1 MAGTDSTARNIT
13 GGPAIVLVAP
23 QLGEN
28 IGTAARAMANF
39 GLDDL
44 RLVSPRDGWPNE
56 RAAAAAS
63 NATHVVEGARVF
75 GTLGE
80 AVADLSFVWATTA
93 RNRGLHKPVR
103 GPEEAMGEAHA
114 RTGAGQRVG
123 ILFGRE
129 RTGLETEEITLADEI
144 VTFAVNPAHA
154 SLNIAQAVLLMGHEW
169 FRALGEAGRRE
180 TFRAFDH
187 APAEKRE
194 LHGLLAQLED
204 MLERRRHFAVESRE
218 AMQRANIRSAL
229 TRPQLTRGEVHLLR
243 GVLKD
248 LDRFDAEGRDVLG
261 PTPRGAA
268 GREGSGQGRSGLG
281 GSGHGG
287 SGHAGSAREK

>member
-1 MAGTDSTARNIT
+1 MAGTDGTARNIT

-56 RAAAAAS
+56 RARAAAS
-63 NATHVVEGARVF
+63 NATHVIEGARVF
-75 GTLGE
+75 DTLEE
-80 AVADLSFVWATTA
+80 AIGDCSFVWATTA

-103 GPEEAMGEAHA
+103 GPEEAMGEAA
-114 RTGAGQRVG
+114 SRIADGQRVA

-129 RTGLETEEITLADEI
+129 RTGLETHEITRADEI

-169 FRALGEAGRRE
+169 FRTRGEEGRRE
-180 TFRAFDH
+180 TFRRFDA
-187 APAEKRE
+187 APAPRHE
-194 LHGLLAQLED
+194 LLGLLDQLEE
-204 MLERRRHFAVESRE
+204 MLDRRHHFAVESRA

-248 LDRFDAEGRDVLG
+248 LDRFDAGGRDVTG
-261 PTPRGAA
+261 PTER
-268 GREGSGQGRSGLG
+268 
-281 GSGHGG
+281 
-287 SGHAGSAREK
+287 

>member
-1 MAGTDSTARNIT
+1 MAGTDATACNVT

-44 RLVSPRDGWPNE
+44 RLVAPRDGWPNE
-56 RAAAAAS
+56 RAGAAAS
-63 NATHVVEGARVF
+63 NATHVIERARVF
-75 GTLGE
+75 ETLEE
-80 AVADLSFVWATTA
+80 AIGDLNFVWATTA

-103 GPEEAMGEAHA
+103 GPDGAMEEASA
-114 RTGAGQRVG
+114 RMASGQRVG
-123 ILFGRE
+123 VLFGRE
-129 RTGLETEEITLADEI
+129 RTGLETEEITRADEI

-154 SLNIAQAVLLMGHEW
+154 SLNIAQAVLLVGHEW
-169 FRALGEAGRRE
+169 FRTLGDEGRRE
-180 TFRAFDH
+180 MFRDFDASP
-187 APAEKRE
+187 APRHE
-194 LHGLLAQLED
+194 LLGLIAQLED
-204 MLERRRHFAVESRE
+204 MLERRHHFAIESRE

-248 LDRFDAEGRDVLG
+248 LDRFDAEGRDVK
-261 PTPRGAA
+261 GAT
-268 GREGSGQGRSGLG
+268 
-281 GSGHGG
+281 
-287 SGHAGSAREK
+287 AR

>member
-1 MAGTDSTARNIT
+1 MTA
-13 GGPAIVLVAP
+13 PAIILVAP

-39 GLDDL
+39 GLTDL

-56 RAAAAAS
+56 RARAAAS
-63 NATHVVEGARVF
+63 NAGHVVDGAR
-75 GTLGE
+75 LYDALPE
-80 AVADLSFVWATTA
+80 AIGDLEFVWATTA

-103 GPEEAMGEAHA
+103 GPEEAMAEAHA
-114 RTGAGQRVG
+114 RHAGGQRTG

-129 RTGLETEEITLADEI
+129 RTGLETAEVTLADEI
-144 VTFAVNPAHA
+144 VTFAVDPAHA

-169 FRALGEAGRRE
+169 FRAGGQAGGREPFRPLDTTPAPKHELHGLIDKLEDMLARRGHFNIAEREAGRR
-180 TFRAFDH
+180 AD
-187 APAEKRE
+187 
-194 LHGLLAQLED
+194 
-204 MLERRRHFAVESRE
+204 
-218 AMQRANIRSAL
+218 IRSAL

-261 PTPRGAA
+261 ATR
-268 GREGSGQGRSGLG
+268 R
-281 GSGHGG
+281 
-287 SGHAGSAREK
+287 

>member
-1 MAGTDSTARNIT
+1 MTDT
-13 GGPAIVLVAP
+13 PAIILVAP

-39 GLDDL
+39 GLTDL

-56 RAAAAAS
+56 KARAASA
-63 NATHVVEGARVF
+63 NAGHVVDEAR
-75 GTLGE
+75 LYDDLPS
-80 AVADLSFVWATTA
+80 AIADLNLVWATTA
-93 RNRGLHKPVR
+93 RNRSLHKKVA
-103 GPEEAMGEAHA
+103 GPEEAMAEARARHA
-114 RTGAGQRVG
+114 DGQRTG

-129 RTGLETEEITLADEI
+129 RTGLETHEITLADEI
-144 VTFAVNPAHA
+144 VTFAVDPAHA

-169 FRALGEAGRRE
+169 FRAGGEEGRRE
-180 TFRAFDH
+180 TFRTLDTSP
-187 APAEKRE
+187 APKHE
-194 LHGLLAQLED
+194 LLGLIDTLED
-204 MLERRRHFAVESRE
+204 MLERRHHFAVASRE

-261 PTPRGAA
+261 SAKSPV
-268 GREGSGQGRSGLG
+268 RS
-281 GSGHGG
+281 
-287 SGHAGSAREK
+287 A

>member
-1 MAGTDSTARNIT
+1 MRSSATPTRGNT
-13 GGPAIVLVAP
+13 PAIVLVAP

-39 GLDDL
+39 GLSDL
-44 RLVSPRDGWPNE
+44 RLVAPRDGWPSE
-56 RAAAAAS
+56 KARAASAS
-63 NATHVVEGARVF
+63 ATHVIEAARVF
-75 GTLGE
+75 DTLAE
-80 AVADLSFVWATTA
+80 AIADLNLVLATTA

-103 GPEEAMGEAHA
+103 GPEEAMGEARA
-114 RTGAGQRVG
+114 RIEAGQRVG

-169 FRALGEAGRRE
+169 FRALGEEGRRE

-187 APAEKRE
+187 SPAEKHE
-194 LHGLLAQLED
+194 LHGLIAQLED
-204 MLERRRHFAVESRE
+204 MLERRHHFNVASRE

-261 PTPRGAA
+261 
-268 GREGSGQGRSGLG
+268 
-281 GSGHGG
+281 
-287 SGHAGSAREK
+287 SAKRDA

>member
-56 RAAAAAS
+56 RAKAAAS
-63 NATHVVEGARVF
+63 NATHVIEGARVF
-75 GTLGE
+75 DTLPE
-80 AVADLSFVWATTA
+80 AVADLAFVWATTA

-103 GPEEAMGEAHA
+103 GPEDAMGEAHGRIA
-114 RTGAGQRVG
+114 AGQRVG

-169 FRALGEAGRRE
+169 FRALGEEGRRE

-187 APAEKRE
+187 APAEKHE
-194 LHGLLAQLED
+194 LHGLIAQLEA
-204 MLERRRHFAVESRE
+204 MLERRHHFAVESRE

-261 PTPRGAA
+261 ATRHNEGRGE
-268 GREGSGQGRSGLG
+268 GRDADG
-281 GSGHGG
+281 
-287 SGHAGSAREK
+287 A

>member
-1 MAGTDSTARNIT
+1 MTSEETEPG

-39 GLDDL
+39 GLGDL

-56 RAAAAAS
+56 RAVAAS
-63 NATHVVEGARVF
+63 ASATHVIERARVF
-75 GTLGE
+75 DTLEQAIG
-80 AVADLSFVWATTA
+80 DLNFVWATTA

-103 GPEEAMGEAHA
+103 EPERAMADA
-114 RTGAGQRVG
+114 ASRVGAGQQVG

-129 RTGLETEEITLADEI
+129 RTGLETEEITRADEI
-144 VTFAVNPAHA
+144 VTFAVNPEHA

-169 FRALGEAGRRE
+169 FRSLGERGRRE
-180 TFRAFDH
+180 TFRELDE
-187 APAEKRE
+187 APAPRHE
-194 LHGLLAQLED
+194 LLGLIAQLED
-204 MLERRRHFAVESRE
+204 MLERRHHFAVETRE

-261 PTPRGAA
+261 AKQHSRFRRISSP
-268 GREGSGQGRSGLG
+268 
-281 GSGHGG
+281 
-287 SGHAGSAREK
+287 

>member
-1 MAGTDSTARNIT
+1 MAGTDATRPNMT

-39 GLDDL
+39 GLSDL
-44 RLVSPRDGWPNE
+44 RLVTPRDGWPNE
-56 RAAAAAS
+56 RATAAAS
-63 NATHVVEGARVF
+63 NATHVIEGARIF
-75 GTLGE
+75 DTLSDAIG
-80 AVADLSFVWATTA
+80 DLSFVWATTA

-103 GPEEAMGEAHA
+103 GPEEAMAEAQTREA
-114 RTGAGQRVG
+114 TGQGVG

-144 VTFAVNPAHA
+144 VTFPVNPAHA
-154 SLNIAQAVLLMGHEW
+154 SLNIAQAVLLMGYEW
-169 FRALGEAGRRE
+169 FRQSGETGRRE
-180 TFRAFDH
+180 TFRDLDV
-187 APAEKRE
+187 APAPKHE
-194 LHGLLAQLED
+194 LHGLIAQLED

-218 AMQRANIRSAL
+218 TMQRANIRSAL
-229 TRPQLTRGEVHLLR
+229 TRPQLTKGEVHLLR

-261 PTPRGAA
+261 PMRRG
-268 GREGSGQGRSGLG
+268 EG
-281 GSGHGG
+281 
-287 SGHAGSAREK
+287 A

>member
-1 MAGTDSTARNIT
+1 MAGTDASARNVS

-44 RLVSPRDGWPNE
+44 RLVAPRDGWPNPK
-56 RAAAAAS
+56 ALAAAAS
-63 NATHVVEGARVF
+63 ATHLIEGARVF
-75 GTLGE
+75 ATLEE
-80 AVADLSFVWATTA
+80 AVGDLQFVWATTA

-103 GPEEAMGEAHA
+103 DPEAAMGEAAA
-114 RTGAGQRVG
+114 RIGSGQRVG

-129 RTGLETEEITLADEI
+129 RTGLETEEITRADEI

-169 FRALGEAGRRE
+169 FRTLGEEGRRE
-180 TFRAFDH
+180 AFRDFDA
-187 APAEKRE
+187 APAPRHE
-194 LHGLLAQLED
+194 LTGLIAQLEG
-204 MLERRRHFAVESRE
+204 MLERRHHFAIASRE

-248 LDRFDAEGRDVLG
+248 LDRFDANGRDVKG
-261 PTPRGAA
+261 PAERGGAPT
-268 GREGSGQGRSGLG
+268 ESGD
-281 GSGHGG
+281 
-287 SGHAGSAREK
+287 A